1 MRENRRMLHLLRE
14 LDLHEQERR
23 EDGVTQFE
31 ISLRA
36 EQRSSSVYD
45 KVLPTFQRVK
55 EIAKMASFAFVL
67 PVLPGQEENIR
78 HLSEAI
84 GGSGPLRE
92 EYEASCRRLGIN
104 EEKVW
109 VQRTPIGQAVVVY
122 WETEDPQ
129 RALRAMADSQDEVDN
144 MLKQFIETTAPAI
157 DLTKKHPLSNE
168 LILEWSAR

>member
-1 MRENRRMLHLLRE
+1 MTKERCASEGRRGKE
-14 LDLHEQERR
+14 
-23 EDGVTQFE
+23 V
-31 ISLRA
+31 A
-36 EQRSSSVYD
+36 
-45 KVLPTFQRVK
+45 RV
-55 EIAKMASFAFVL
+55 ASFAFVL

-78 HLSEAI
+78 SLSEAI

-92 EYEASCRRLGIN
+92 EYEASRKRLGVR

-109 VQRTPIGQAVVVY
+109 VQRTPIGQALVVY

-129 RALRAMADSQDEVDN
+129 RALREMADSQDEVDN

-157 DLTKKHPLSNE
+157 DLGKEQPLSNE